1 MTWKPDQI
9 LQAYLDHALNIRGT
23 KQPHPSPAELQ
34 EVARELGMTSED
46 LAAADAE
53 AEKCFTRGQG
63 FLEHGHLEDAIT
75 DLSRAAA
82 LRPLHLDTV
91 LALAWAHVKQWNAT
105 HQSNHRAQAERL
117 ARFCLDV
124 DPRLEGAF
132 AVLSALKQPK
142 AKAPA
147 VPVLLVSTV
156 LFGLVVAGGVVAL
169 MVRGPVAAPPVA
181 NVGTKRLVEHNP
193 PTATPAAGAVP
204 VAVSVASDG
213 DSAGFTFQAHH
224 SQLTRYPERA
234 FYKLNGLLSQSTGKE
249 IHALDVKVE
258 LLDETGATVQSEVRH
273 VLGTLMQPPH
283 RPKDTIALGLMV
295 QAPATVTAARLVVV
309 ALDARPGA
317 SSYAAATPLALGGAA
332 HRAPFD
338 VGLGIRDIYV
348 TPVFNEAAS
357 WCTVVL
363 EIRNA
368 GETQVGTLKFQLRAI
383 AGANPPSNT
392 VVQLAGALHPPLF
405 PGETRVHKH
414 VFKTGAGAVA
424 SELVLEAEALDLR

>member
-23 KQPHPSPAELQ
+23 QQPHPSPAELQ
-34 EVARELGMTSED
+34 AVARELGMTSED

-63 FLEHGHLEDAIT
+63 FLEHGHLEDAIK

-91 LALAWAHVKQWNAT
+91 LALAWAHVKQWRAT
-105 HQSNHRAQAERL
+105 HQGNHRAQAERL

-124 DPRLEGAF
+124 NPRLEGAF

-142 AKAPA
+142 AKTPA
-147 VPVLLVSTV
+147 VPVLVVSTA
-156 LFGLVVAGGVVAL
+156 LFGLVVAGGVVAVML
-169 MVRGPVAAPPVA
+169 RGPITAPPAA
-181 NVGTKRLVEHNP
+181 NVGTKRLVERNP
-193 PTATPAAGAVP
+193 PIPAAGAVP
-204 VAVSVASDG
+204 VAVSVSSDG

-234 FYKLNGLLSQSTGKE
+234 FYKLNGLLSQTTGKE
-249 IHALDVKVE
+249 IHALDVKIE

-317 SSYAAATPLALGGAA
+317 AKYAPATPLVLQGLKP
-332 HRAPFD
+332 PFE

-368 GETQVGTLKFQLRAI
+368 GETQVGTLKFQLRTI

-424 SELVLEAEALDLR
+424 SELVLAAEALDVR